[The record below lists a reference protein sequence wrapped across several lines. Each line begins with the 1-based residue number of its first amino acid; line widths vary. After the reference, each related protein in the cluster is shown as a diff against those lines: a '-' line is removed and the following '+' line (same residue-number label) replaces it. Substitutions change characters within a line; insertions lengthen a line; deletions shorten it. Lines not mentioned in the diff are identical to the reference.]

1 MFYIKK
7 HIDGDI
13 EYIDASD
20 IYKYFTFVDEKVEN
34 LFAFLYLIEQDL
46 NYFNTNTS
54 TAFGNPDLAR
64 IQGKI
69 AGYCMAKGWD
79 IEETTEHLIIKSG
92 SRVKFKVER
101 PKLPS
106 GELENRREIN
116 RLLNNL

>member
-7 HIDGDI
+7 HTDGDM

-20 IYKYFTFVDEKVEN
+20 IYKYFKYQDDKSDK
-34 LFAFLYLIEQDL
+34 LFAFLYLIEQEL

-69 AGYCMAKGWD
+69 AGYCMAKGWE
-79 IEETTEHLIIKSG
+79 IEDTAEHMIIKSG
-92 SRVKFKVER
+92 SRVKFKIEK
-101 PKLPS
+101 PKLHIS
-106 GELENRREIN
+106 EIENRREIN